1 MERLNRLTIPELRVV
16 ATRHNLNTA
25 GKKQEILTRLT
36 IWVRDEI
43 ADGSKELDL
52 DDKETESNNA
62 DLLPEEAGSDDP
74 KPSPVDEKDGD
85 ASIDETLDPK
95 PSPTDE
101 KDGNV
106 SIDDTLDPKPST
118 ADKKDGDASIY
129 EASDPKPSTAAEKDG
144 DASIDETSGDSDSD
158 DEEDEEDGDDDDNS
172 ELSEELEFF
181 GVASQPCRK
190 PSVSKEKD
198 SLMESDDESDSCP
211 TKNTSKQENTSCP
224 LRSTLQ
230 TLFGHSEFRES
241 QEWTIRRCL
250 EKQRTLLVAPTGFGK
265 SLCYSLPSTLMSGVC
280 IVVSPLISLIQVRCP
295 FLLILHYML
304 YVDRLV

>member
-25 GKKQEILTRLT
+25 GKKQEILTRLS

-52 DDKETESNNA
+52 DEKETEVNSA
-62 DLLPEEAGSDDP
+62 GASPEETETEDP
-74 KPSPVDEKDGD
+74 KPSPAE
-85 ASIDETLDPK
+85 
-95 PSPTDE
+95 E
-101 KDGNV
+101 KDGN
-106 SIDDTLDPKPST
+106 
-118 ADKKDGDASIY
+118 ASI
-129 EASDPKPSTAAEKDG
+129 E
-144 DASIDETSGDSDSD
+144 ETSDDSDSD
-158 DEEDEEDGDDDDNS
+158 DDDDDDDEDDDDS
-172 ELSEELEFF
+172 SVSSEELEFV

-190 PSVSKEKD
+190 PPVSKETD

-211 TKNTSKQENTSCP
+211 AEGTSKQANTSCP

-241 QEWTIRRCL
+241 QEWTVRRCL

-265 SLCYSLPSTLMSGVC
+265 SLCYSLPSALMGGVC
-280 IVVSPLISLIQVRCP
+280 IVVSPLLSLIQVRCS
-295 FLLILHYML
+295 FLHELHAL
-304 YVDRLV
+304 CRPPDLV